1 MHVNRHTKHPTGD
14 AFPVVHLHQMG
25 AHIPVTVGA
34 STFGVSAGY
43 GRLIFGAQ
51 ELSSTIY
58 RVESP
63 K

>member
-1 MHVNRHTKHPTGD
+1 MRVNRRTKHPTGD
-14 AFPVVHLHQMG
+14 AFPAVHLHRMG
-25 AHIPVTVGA
+25 THIPGSVGA
-34 STFGVSAGY
+34 STFGVSAGN
-43 GRLIFGAQ
+43 GRLIFGAA